1 MRYITQIWSSEND
14 SILYFIQRLEEM
26 LFHYSDDI
34 VKAPVHNTATLII
47 EYIILSK
54 DNNIQNFHLD
64 IVADEL
70 RESLQND
77 LIIKERIGV
86 KKVQKLLDSLKCQ
99 QKDTV
104 NYLSGLISFPT
115 YYGWCIEYLLNNI
128 SIANAKTN
136 IRQGL
141 RSWISSVIWA
151 GYTPEYVYRYLRLSF
166 DKKVDEPLQAI
177 TSFVQHFNMEQ
188 KEFRVYFL
196 FMSMA
201 EPYRELLMKRLNVV
215 FKDDGH
221 FDSIYKKD
229 NKSFVGYIDVKA
241 IDPYCAT
248 QKAHQNL
255 DIFVSFYRVISNRKK
270 DLIAKNATVRD
281 IVTNEEIKLPVAPRG
296 YNVIEVEPQLNLVQ
310 QIDTAVI
317 GCQSKHQKTYIS
329 LNKIITLH
337 NMALRQVDLAD
348 GFVNLWSVL
357 EVVSKGVEKKSKID
371 AVVYSILP
379 ILHND
384 YFIKYFMTI
393 LEDLKTALPK
403 IVFANLM
410 NKVTQGESEIFKL
423 MCLIFLPEY
432 KKILDECFT
441 ELSQYPNI
449 RQKIYK
455 MWLLRKRRNEVF
467 NLSERYAKRLKWHL
481 YRLYRVRNGIV
492 HAGETDKNIQ
502 VLGEHLHIY
511 CDGVILEIITKL
523 SSDVSLMTL
532 NDVLLDTRLLN
543 ETKKEFFDLP
553 GDIIVEDIK
562 FMLMGSFKEIETET
576 NSADNT

>member
-14 SILYFIQRLEEM
+14 GILYFIQRLEEM

-151 GYTPEYVYRYLRLSF
+151 GYTPEYVYRYLGLSF

>member
-14 SILYFIQRLEEM
+14 GILYFIQRLEEM

-511 CDGVILEIITKL
+511 CDGVILHHFT
-523 SSDVSLMTL
+523 T
-532 NDVLLDTRLLN
+532 
-543 ETKKEFFDLP
+543 F
-553 GDIIVEDIK
+553 
-562 FMLMGSFKEIETET
+562 
-576 NSADNT
+576 

>member
-14 SILYFIQRLEEM
+14 GILYFIQRLEEM

-115 YYGWCIEYLLNNI
+115 YYGWCIEYLVNNI

>member
-14 SILYFIQRLEEM
+14 GILYFIQRLEEM

-215 FKDDGH
+215 FKDDGY

-393 LEDLKTALPK
+393 LEDLKTAL
-403 IVFANLM
+403 
-410 NKVTQGESEIFKL
+410 
-423 MCLIFLPEY
+423 
-432 KKILDECFT
+432 
-441 ELSQYPNI
+441 
-449 RQKIYK
+449 
-455 MWLLRKRRNEVF
+455 
-467 NLSERYAKRLKWHL
+467 H
-481 YRLYRVRNGIV
+481 
-492 HAGETDKNIQ
+492 
-502 VLGEHLHIY
+502 
-511 CDGVILEIITKL
+511 
-523 SSDVSLMTL
+523 
-532 NDVLLDTRLLN
+532 
-543 ETKKEFFDLP
+543 
-553 GDIIVEDIK
+553 
-562 FMLMGSFKEIETET
+562 
-576 NSADNT
+576 